1 MAEQHW
7 SKPFDLHPT
16 LVFFVVIRCGL
27 IAYAYVGN
35 ELSGTGVG
43 ASVGVAQYGK
53 DVINLKR
60 ILDELYKNSR
70 FKPLLVAPDGS
81 YDKEWYNK
89 LLQLSGP
96 GVINVLTHH
105 LYNIGRGLLITHI
118 ILSSIVYHS

>member
-1 MAEQHW
+1 
-7 SKPFDLHPT
+7 
-16 LVFFVVIRCGL
+16 
-27 IAYAYVGN
+27 
-35 ELSGTGVG
+35 LSGAGVG

-60 ILDELYKNSR
+60 IIDVLYKNSR
-70 FKPLLVAPDGS
+70 FKPLLVAPDGA

-118 ILSSIVYHS
+118 ILSSIVSFTEYIIS